1 MKRPGMKRPKMK
13 NPTPRSHVLYAFLV
27 ACTTLVISGG
37 AMAQPVRVLTES
49 RDWTAYSFQENGQT
63 VCYIASAPIKAVGKY
78 KKRGDIFML
87 VTHRPAEKLWN
98 EVSISTGYTFKNKS
112 DVKITIGKKK
122 FTFFTGGD
130 TAWAYD
136 VAADRKVIDAMIK
149 GSNLKA
155 VGISSRG
162 TRTTD
167 TYSLKGFT
175 AAYKAINTACKK
187 P

>member
-1 MKRPGMKRPKMK
+1 MENPKMK
-13 NPTPRSHVLYAFLV
+13 SPKTCSHILCAFVVTCAALAIPV
-27 ACTTLVISGG
+27 G
-37 AMAQPVRVLTES
+37 AMAQPVRVLSES

-112 DVKITIGKKK
+112 DVTVTIGKKK

-136 VAADRKVIDAMIK
+136 AAADRKVIDAMIK
-149 GSNLKA
+149 GNSLKA
-155 VGISSRG
+155 VGTSSRG

-175 AAYKAINTACKK
+175 AAYNAINKACKK